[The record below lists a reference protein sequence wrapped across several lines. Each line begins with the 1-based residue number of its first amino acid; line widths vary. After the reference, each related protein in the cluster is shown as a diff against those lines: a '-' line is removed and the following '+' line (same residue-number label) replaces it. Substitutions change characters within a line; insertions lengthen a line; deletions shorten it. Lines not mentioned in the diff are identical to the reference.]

1 MRRAIEATSTEST
14 VAKLTAA
21 ATAFLVPSLAFAAEG
36 AGSWNPFTDGDV
48 GNFFWTL
55 VTLLV
60 VFFVLNKFAWKPLLG
75 ALQEREEFIED
86 KLSRAAVQNEAA
98 EKRLAEYEER
108 LAGARTEV
116 EEILDEARR
125 DAAALREREE
135 SAAKKEAQAM
145 IERAKREINVAT
157 DTAVKRLY
165 EQATVLAT
173 SAASKILDREL
184 KPEDHDHLVA
194 EAIRALETGDGEP
207 GGSEPSA
214 AH

>member
-1 MRRAIEATSTEST
+1 MRRVMQRPIRLLTTAT
-14 VAKLTAA
+14 VA
-21 ATAFLVPSLAFAAEG
+21 FLAPAVAFAAEG
-36 AGSWNPFTDGDV
+36 DERWNPFFDGDL
-48 GNFFWTL
+48 GNFLWTL
-55 VTLLV
+55 VTLV
-60 VFFVLNKFAWKPLLG
+60 IVFLVLNKYAWKPLLG

-86 KLSRAAVQNEAA
+86 KLSHAAVQNEAA
-98 EKRLAEYEER
+98 EKRLVEYEER

-116 EEILDEARR
+116 EAILDEARR

-135 SAAKKEAQAM
+135 SAAREEAQAM
-145 IERAKREINVAT
+145 IERAKREISVAT

-173 SAASKILDREL
+173 SAASRILDREL
-184 KPEDHDHLVA
+184 NPEDHERLVA

-207 GGSEPSA
+207 GGSESPA

>member
-1 MRRAIEATSTEST
+1 MRRAIEAPSSKWTA
-14 VAKLTAA
+14 AKLTAA
-21 ATAFLVPSLAFAAEG
+21 VTALLLPSLAFAAEG

-75 ALQEREEFIED
+75 ALQEREEFIEG
-86 KLSRAAVQNEAA
+86 KLSQAAVQNEAA

-116 EEILDEARR
+116 EAILDEARR

-135 SAAKKEAQAM
+135 SAAKEEAQAM
-145 IERAKREINVAT
+145 IERAKREISVAT

-173 SAASKILDREL
+173 SAASRILDREL
-184 KPEDHDHLVA
+184 EPEDHERLVA

-207 GGSEPSA
+207 HRSKSPA

>member
-1 MRRAIEATSTEST
+1 MRRVIEALSTE
-14 VAKLTAA
+14 LTAA
-21 ATAFLVPSLAFAAEG
+21 RLTATATAFLLPSAAFAAEG

-75 ALQEREEFIED
+75 ALQEREEFIEG
-86 KLSRAAVQNEAA
+86 KLSQAAVQNDAA

-135 SAAKKEAQAM
+135 TAAREESQAM
-145 IERAKREINVAT
+145 IERAKREISLAT
-157 DTAVKRLY
+157 DTAVQRLY

-184 KPEDHDHLVA
+184 NPEDHEKLVA
-194 EAIRALETGDGEP
+194 GAIRALETGGGKP
-207 GGSEPSA
+207 GGSKPPA